1 MENKLIDVILARRSI
16 RRYKDRPVEKEKIDA
31 LVRCAAAAPSAGN
44 GRPVHFIVIRDRVVL
59 DGIAKVHP
67 YGAMLAQA
75 PVAVVICADK
85 DKNPLS
91 RSYWEQDCGAAMEN
105 LLIAAQAMDLGAVWL
120 GVCHLPDEGAEIRS
134 MIHVPDHVPIM
145 GIASIGYPD
154 EEKRPHSGEPAERL
168 HLERW

>member
-1 MENKLIDVILARRSI
+1 MDNKIIEAILGRRSI
-16 RRYKDRPVEKEKIDA
+16 RRYTDRPVEKEKIDA

-44 GRPVHFIVIRDRVVL
+44 GRPVHLIVIRDRVVL

-75 PVAVVICADK
+75 PLAVVFCADK

-91 RSYWEQDCGAAMEN
+91 RSYWEQDCAAAMEN
-105 LLIAAQAMDLGAVWL
+105 LLIAAHALELGAVWL
-120 GVCHLPDEGAEIRS
+120 GVCHLPDGGDEIRS
-134 MIHVPDHVPIM
+134 MVHVPDHVPIM
-145 GIASIGYPD
+145 GIAAIGYPD
-154 EEKRPHSGEPAERL
+154 EAKSPHSGEPGERL